1 MPMRQLIGCARM
13 HCTPPHYIGCLFD
26 QGRGGN
32 RNLFCCSGALWDA
45 CFVVVGLYIVCFMHV
60 LRQVMAAQLEEQRA
74 QECDR
79 WTEEDGMIPTE
90 CDPGCDPATGF
101 STCLCVCTFTPPHYI
116 G

>member
-1 MPMRQLIGCARM
+1 M

-60 LRQVMAAQLEEQRA
+60 QRQLMENDIEEEERDWRA
-74 QECDR
+74 PEH
-79 WTEEDGMIPTE
+79 EEGDGNV
-90 CDPGCDPATGF
+90 GCNSA
-101 STCLCVCTFTPPHYI
+101 I